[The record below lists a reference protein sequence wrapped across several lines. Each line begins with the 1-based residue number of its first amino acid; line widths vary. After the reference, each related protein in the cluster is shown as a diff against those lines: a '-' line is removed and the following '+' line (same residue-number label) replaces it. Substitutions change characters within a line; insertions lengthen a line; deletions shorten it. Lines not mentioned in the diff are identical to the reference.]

1 MNSSNRNHSQN
12 PWDLKHSW
20 VYCEARE
27 GFHPKEQIKQN
38 IRRAIADLDK
48 VIKAGTGDASATV
61 FHKQL
66 ADRLK
71 KYPSL
76 EVRVTEP
83 GALGN
88 GRIISTAK
96 FSQRIDGREVRKNM
110 FDDRGLLRSPDQ
122 IDNLPWQELVNKVKG
137 ILEGVDHYRE
147 LAYMFVDETQ
157 KGWDSK
163 IKLNDIHDRFEAA
176 LRGLGVDLVENSLV
190 GEMGP
195 FMQSLVWPIINGRE
209 IQGGL
214 ERAFIEDM
222 VLSQYA
228 ATSNRWAEL
237 SSKSRVV
244 VAGVEQPTVLDDV
257 ALLQDAVAMQGKVMV
272 GVLEHLDLIEP
283 QAPKLGKRA
292 AKRARQQARQA
303 AAGEKTALLEDVAEA
318 DVTAQLLAQ
327 EQAERQTGV
336 AEAAKV
342 VGELELGQ
350 PMDMDAEGDDFEPQ
364 SVEDSAAGQAAGA
377 GTSA

>member
-66 ADRLK
+66 AERLK

-110 FDDRGLLRSPDQ
+110 FDGRGLLRSPDQ

-137 ILEGVDHYRE
+137 ILEGADRYRQ
-147 LAYMFVDETQ
+147 LAYSLVEDTQ
-157 KGWDSK
+157 KAWDNHAD
-163 IKLNDIHDRFEAA
+163 LFDVHDRFMLA
-176 LRGLGVDLVENSLV
+176 LMDVGVDVVNHKLV
-190 GEMGP
+190 GELEP

-209 IQGGL
+209 IQGL
-214 ERAFIEDM
+214 EHAFVEDM
-222 VLSQYA
+222 VLCQYE
-228 ATSNRWAEL
+228 ATVRRLAEL
-237 SSKSRVV
+237 EGK
-244 VAGVEQPTVLDDV
+244 AINPAAIDDQTM
-257 ALLQDAVAMQGKVMV
+257 LQDAVATLGDEVISHIMDAGTKAV
-272 GVLEHLDLIEP
+272 GA

-292 AKRARQQARQA
+292 MKRARQQARQA

-318 DVTAQLLAQ
+318 DVAAQLLAQ

-350 PMDMDAEGDDFEPQ
+350 PMNMDAEGDDFEPQ

>member
-66 ADRLK
+66 AERLK

-110 FDDRGLLRSPDQ
+110 FDGRGLLRSPDQ
-122 IDNLPWQELVNKVKG
+122 IDNLPWQELANKVKG
-137 ILEGVDHYRE
+137 ILEGVDRYRQ
-147 LAYMFVDETQ
+147 LAYSLVDDTQ
-157 KGWDSK
+157 KAWDSHAD
-163 IKLNDIHDRFEAA
+163 LFDVHDRFMLA
-176 LRGLGVDLVENSLV
+176 LMDVGVDVVNHKLV
-190 GEMGP
+190 GELEP

-209 IQGGL
+209 IQGL
-214 ERAFIEDM
+214 EHAFVEDM
-222 VLSQYA
+222 VLCQYE
-228 ATSNRWAEL
+228 ATVRRLAEL
-237 SSKSRVV
+237 EGK
-244 VAGVEQPTVLDDV
+244 AINPATIDDQTM
-257 ALLQDAVAMQGKVMV
+257 LQDAVATLGDEVISHIMDAGTKAV
-272 GVLEHLDLIEP
+272 GAP
-283 QAPKLGKRA
+283 APKLGKRA

-318 DVTAQLLAQ
+318 DVAAQLLAQ
-327 EQAERQTGV
+327 EQSERQTGV

-350 PMDMDAEGDDFEPQ
+350 PMNMDAEGDDFEPQ

-377 GTSA
+377 GTGA